1 MPGIR
6 MIPYLQEGCR
16 YHTRLPKYEIRRVKW
31 GVTDKTKVEN
41 VEKLLILT
49 YLPTDLQSVGHPK

>member
-31 GVTDKTKVEN
+31 GVTDI
-41 VEKLLILT
+41 KLKLKMLKN
-49 YLPTDLQSVGHPK
+49 Y